1 VNTVA
6 VMNARPLLTIPI
18 LAALLSGCTNSVP
31 AGPPSAEEPTPTLT
45 AVRTTTPDPDAP
57 MTARD
62 VYDECVEL
70 ALTYYRGDPR
80 LIEFT
85 PFDDAQV
92 VARDDG
98 YIYAYIEVIDR
109 NQDEYR
115 SDDTASE
122 CIMGGTVG
130 DPDRVLYG
138 VTTRHDDRDPNA
150 PLPTA

>member
-1 VNTVA
+1 
-6 VMNARPLLTIPI
+6 MNARPLLTLPL
-18 LAALLSGCTNSVP
+18 LAVLLSACTISVQ
-31 AGPPSAEEPTPTLT
+31 AGPPPVTAEPAPPATAAPEEPTT
-45 AVRTTTPDPDAP
+45 ASDAP

-70 ALTYYRGDPR
+70 ALTYYQGDPE

-85 PFDDAQV
+85 PFEDAQV
-92 VARDDG
+92 VTRDDG

-122 CIMGGTVG
+122 CIMGGTIG

-138 VTTRHDDRDPNA
+138 VTT
-150 PLPTA
+150 